1 MLTDLEKKIITA
13 IQDDI
18 PITARPYRLISES
31 IGISESDFLE
41 TLQDLCTR
49 GVVRRLGATLRHQ
62 KSGYEA
68 NAMTAWQV
76 EEERVDEVGRK
87 MAAFREVSHCYRRNP
102 SSRWPYNLYTMIH
115 ARNESACVEIARSI
129 SDATAVPSYKLLF
142 SRRELKK
149 TSMEYFP
156 NGNGDG

>member
-18 PITARPYRLISES
+18 PITARPYQVISES
-31 IGISESDFLE
+31 IGISETEFLK
-41 TLQDLCTR
+41 TLQDLCNR
-49 GVVRRLGATLRHQ
+49 GVIRRLGATLRHQ

-76 EEERVDEVGRK
+76 EEERVEEVGQK
-87 MAAFREVSHCYRRNP
+87 MALFREVSHCYRRNP

-115 ARNESACVEIARSI
+115 ARDEAACVEIARGI
-129 SDATAVPSYKLLF
+129 SRATAVTSYKLLF

-156 NGNGDG
+156 NGNEDG

>member
-1 MLTDLEKKIITA
+1 MLTDLEKKIIAA

-18 PITARPYRLISES
+18 PITPHPYRVISDN
-31 IGISESDFLE
+31 IGVSEAVFLE
-41 TLQDLCTR
+41 TLQNLCQR
-49 GVVRRLGATLRHQ
+49 GVIRRLGATLRHQ

-102 SSRWPYNLYTMIH
+102 SDRWPYNLYTMIH
-115 ARNESACVEIARSI
+115 ARDESACVEIARRI
-129 SDATAVPSYKLLF
+129 SETTVVPSYKLLF

-156 NGNGDG
+156 NGSDDG